1 MKVVRLP
8 IYITALAVLCPT
20 MAKASPDTSQVA
32 LANQL
37 FDDAEKLMGTS
48 RATEAC
54 PKYAE
59 SQRLDPQLGT
69 LLHLGACYVKVGKT
83 ASAWAS
89 FKDAADLAARKHD
102 EREAV
107 ARQYLA
113 VLELQLSR
121 LSIEVAM
128 DAPPSIEVK
137 RDGEPFGRAAWG
149 SPMPIDPGP
158 HVITASCNG
167 YKDWQT
173 TIDVPAAASVARV
186 SVPRLEPFVVQPAP
200 PPTNPGPTPPISNA
214 VLPVPPASAAQAGPA
229 STPAPVV
236 DRTSSNSTQKIL
248 AGVSLAIGGAG
259 LAVGAVSGAMVLSK
273 RSTLDNSGACVNRVC
288 ASSQHDTLSSYKSLR
303 TVSTVGFI
311 VGGLATATGVTL
323 LLTVPKSEGAAISAW
338 VGPASAGLRG
348 TF

>member
-1 MKVVRLP
+1 MKMVRMQVCV
-8 IYITALAVLCPT
+8 TVLAVLCPT
-20 MAKASPDTSQVA
+20 LAKAGPDSSQVA

-37 FDDAEKLMGTS
+37 FDDAEKLMGS
-48 RATEAC
+48 GHATEAC

-89 FKDAADLAARKHD
+89 FKDATDMAARKHD

-107 ARQYLA
+107 SRQYLS

-121 LSIEVAM
+121 LSIEVAV

-158 HVITASCNG
+158 HVITANCIG

-173 TIDVPAAASVARV
+173 TIDVPAVASTARV
-186 SVPRLEPFVVQPAP
+186 SVPRLEPLVFQPAP
-200 PPTNPGPTPPISNA
+200 A
-214 VLPVPPASAAQAGPA
+214 PALQLADCRCPA
-229 STPAPVV
+229 MSPHP
-236 DRTSSNSTQKIL
+236 
-248 AGVSLAIGGAG
+248 
-259 LAVGAVSGAMVLSK
+259 K
-273 RSTLDNSGACVNRVC
+273 RSRPPLRFFYTQNTLA
-288 ASSQHDTLSSYKSLR
+288 
-303 TVSTVGFI
+303 
-311 VGGLATATGVTL
+311 
-323 LLTVPKSEGAAISAW
+323 
-338 VGPASAGLRG
+338 
-348 TF
+348 